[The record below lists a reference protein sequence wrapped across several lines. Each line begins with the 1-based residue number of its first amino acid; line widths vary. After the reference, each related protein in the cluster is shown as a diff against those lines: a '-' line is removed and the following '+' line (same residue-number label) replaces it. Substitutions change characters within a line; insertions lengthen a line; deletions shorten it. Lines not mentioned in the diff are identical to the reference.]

1 MSTLT
6 LAYGK
11 PTLADRIF
19 SRRLATDVVLIAAG
33 AAFTGLMAQLF
44 IPIQPVPITGQTV
57 AVLIVGS
64 TLGAVRGSLSMVL
77 YAVLGIFLPVYSEGE
92 HGLTV
97 LFGSSGGYIFGFI
110 ASAALTGWLAQRSWD
125 RRIVGAIV
133 SFLAGTAVT
142 FVFGMTWLAYSLQL
156 TFADTLEYGLYPFII
171 VGIIK
176 AVFAA
181 SVIRLIWL
189 GVNRNDARPQVDDEV

>member
-19 SRRLATDVVLIAAG
+19 SRRLVTDVVLIGAG
-33 AAFTGLMAQLF
+33 AAFTALMAQLF

-64 TLGAVRGSLSMVL
+64 TLGAVRGSLSMAL
-77 YAVLGIFLPVYSEGE
+77 YALVGLFLPVYSEGA
-92 HGLTV
+92 HGV
-97 LFGSSGGYIFGFI
+97 DALFGSSGGYIFGFI

-125 RRIVGAIV
+125 RKIVGGIV

-142 FVFGMTWLAYSLQL
+142 FVFGMAWLAYTLQL
-156 TFADTLEYGLYPFII
+156 TLAQTLEYGLYPFIL

-181 SVIRLIWL
+181 AVIRLIWL
-189 GVNRNDARPQVDDEV
+189 GLNRNDARPKADEEV